1 MKSGL
6 KVIRIRQGNN
16 STLSEIYLDNQFVCY
31 GLEDIPREK
40 KILGS
45 TCIPLGIYRL
55 GFNRNGGMNGN
66 YYDRYPKMHRGMI
79 EIKDIPGFSYVYIHI
94 GNTHKETAGCL
105 LVGTQ
110 YVFEKGDYRLVQS
123 VTAYKKLYS
132 LLAELMVRE
141 EVGINIVPLSPAQ
154 GDKLCLDTKFDKSQ
168 GCIP

>member
-1 MKSGL
+1 MESGL

-40 KILGS
+40 KIPGS
-45 TCIPLGIYRL
+45 TCIPPGTYRL

-66 YYDRYPKMHRGMI
+66 YYDRYPKMHGGMI

-105 LVGTQ
+105 LVGIQ
-110 YVFEKGDYRLVQS
+110 YVFEQGDYRLVKS
-123 VTAYKKLYS
+123 ITAYKKLYP
-132 LLAELMVRE
+132 LLAELMARE

>member
-6 KVIRIRQGNN
+6 NVIRIRQGNN

-40 KILGS
+40 KIPGS
-45 TCIPLGIYRL
+45 TCIPFGTYALD
-55 GFNRNGGMNGN
+55 FNRNGGMNGN

-110 YVFEKGDYRLVQS
+110 YVFEQGDYRLVQS
-123 VTAYKKLYS
+123 ITAYKKLYP
-132 LLAELMVRE
+132 LVAALMIIG
-141 EVGINIVPLSPAQ
+141 EVGINIVPLSLA
-154 GDKLCLDTKFDKSQ
+154 
-168 GCIP
+168 